1 MTKHNVSKKKAEKAG
16 KKSSKTKGKGGTT
29 VSKHETNNAWRIR
42 CTYYSRSYEA
52 GIRKDAGG
60 YKTEDQAKSEEALF
74 AFAVSNGGAKNWVNW
89 DPAETDAVIKKRN
102 KAYFFYMLH
111 ACNHRR
117 IISCHMRYIL
127 THHFL
132 ASSHNRRF
140 THVVSLSFAI

>member
-42 CTYYSRSYEA
+42 CTYYRRSYEA

-89 DPAETDAVIKKRN
+89 DPAETDAVNKKRN
-102 KAYFFYMLH
+102 KAYSDSFAKL
-111 ACNHRR
+111 
-117 IISCHMRYIL
+117 
-127 THHFL
+127 
-132 ASSHNRRF
+132 SSNATRF